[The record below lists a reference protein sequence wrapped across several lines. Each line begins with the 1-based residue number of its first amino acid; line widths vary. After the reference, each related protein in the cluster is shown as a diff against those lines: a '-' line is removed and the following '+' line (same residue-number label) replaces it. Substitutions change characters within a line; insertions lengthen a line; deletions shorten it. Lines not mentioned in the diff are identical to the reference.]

1 VGNKSDLE
9 AQRKVSEAQGKE
21 KCDSN
26 EKITKFFECS
36 TYNNTNVDAIFK
48 EAVKQVYEIYDK
60 YKTGNILKKSWKFW
74 RL

>member
-1 VGNKSDLE
+1 MGNKSDLE

-36 TYNNTNVDAIFK
+36 VCNNINVDAIFK
-48 EAVKQVYEIYDK
+48 EAIKQVYEIYDK
-60 YKTGNILKKSWKFW
+60 DKI
-74 RL
+74 